1 MPRLVGAQRDRS
13 TYLGATDIAVLA
25 GVSPWRTPF
34 ELYLEKIGE
43 LDPQAGRTDADRD
56 RMERGHRLE
65 DVALDWDAEIRG
77 LSIERIRRDVVHP
90 RLPFVVVHPDARVKP
105 WRQTRRLI
113 EAKTSARK
121 WDEVPQHVEAQ
132 VQAQMAAT
140 GADLVDI
147 VRLGFDGPP
156 DVYTIE
162 RNPELIAGLE
172 ELASA
177 FWDRVQRRDPPPL
190 DGSRAASRWLDRLFR
205 DGPEERADASQAAAV
220 ARLLAIRSQ
229 VKALEAEDDELVV
242 ALKFSM
248 AGGSR
253 LFAPGAGRIVWTAPT
268 ERRTVSWKEV
278 AADYRAA
285 FDALREVLEPT
296 VRARLLTGLIAEDQ
310 LDEATLLRQAMDE
323 PGEIEAAHTTTA
335 EGLRTF
341 RVTAA
346 KPAHEESAA

>member
-1 MPRLVGAQRDRS
+1 MPRLTGTQRDRS

-25 GVSPWRTPF
+25 GVSPYSTPF

-43 LDPQAGRTDADRD
+43 LDRHAATDDESRA

-65 DVALDWDAEIRG
+65 DVALDWHAEIAG
-77 LSIERIRRDVVHP
+77 ISVERIHRDVIHP
-90 RLPFVVVHPDARVKP
+90 RLPFVIVHPDARVKP

-113 EAKTSARK
+113 EVKTSSRK

-140 GADLVDI
+140 GADVAD
-147 VRLGFDGPP
+147 VVVLGFDGPP
-156 DVYTIE
+156 TPFEIP
-162 RNPELIAGLE
+162 RNDELIAGLE
-172 ELASA
+172 ELATS

-205 DGPEERADASQAAAV
+205 EGPEERADASQADAI
-220 ARLLAIRSQ
+220 ARLLRIRAQ
-229 VKALEAEDDELVV
+229 MKDLEREDGEIVN

-253 LFAPGAGRIVWTAPT
+253 MYAPGVGKVVWTAPS
-268 ERRTVSWKEV
+268 ERRTVAWKEL
-278 AADYRAA
+278 AAAYRDELVRLR
-285 FDALREVLEPT
+285 DALTDDGGFLMNAHDE
-296 VRARLLTGLIAEDQ
+296 RLDRLADQ
-310 LDEATLLRQAMDE
+310 
-323 PGEIEAAHTTTA
+323 HTTTA

-341 RVTAA
+341 RVSPAKVEAA
-346 KPAHEESAA
+346 

>member
-1 MPRLVGAQRDRS
+1 MPRLTGAQRDRS

-25 GVSPWRTPF
+25 GVSPYATPF

-43 LDPQAGRTDADRD
+43 LDRQATRTDADID

-65 DVALDWDAEIRG
+65 DVALDWDADLRG
-77 LSIERIRRDVVHP
+77 LTIERIRRDIVHP

-105 WRQTRRLI
+105 WRQTKRLL
-113 EAKTSARK
+113 EAKTSSRK

-140 GADLVDI
+140 GADVVD
-147 VRLGFDGPP
+147 VVVLGFDGPP
-156 DVYTIE
+156 TPFEIP
-162 RNPELIAGLE
+162 RNDELIAALE
-172 ELASA
+172 DLAAS

-205 DGPEERADASQAAAV
+205 EGPEERADASQADAI
-220 ARLLAIRSQ
+220 ARLLAIRAQ
-229 VKALEAEDDELVV
+229 VKDLEAEDGELVN

-253 LFAPGAGRIVWTAPT
+253 MYAPGIGKVNWTAPT
-268 ERRTVSWKEV
+268 TRRSPRWKDI
-278 AADYRAA
+278 AARWRELMWAYETGAPTPDPSEW
-285 FDALREVLEPT
+285 DA
-296 VRARLLTGLIAEDQ
+296 
-310 LDEATLLRQAMDE
+310 
-323 PGEIEAAHTTTA
+323 IEAELTDIA

-341 RVTAA
+341 RVTPA
-346 KPAHEESAA
+346 KPAPEEIAS